1 MEGLEDLSKV
11 CRLCLQ
17 SGEVMCP
24 IFASGRHNNGTTALP
39 YRIMSCARVKLV
51 EGDGLPSNV
60 CTNCL
65 AQVDRSYQFKL
76 LCERSDLTLRGGL
89 KADSSTDSESLDG
102 GESWDMTKFTPEVI
116 IKEEADEG
124 TLLENGLPNPSQSL
138 ESYLA
143 HLHHHHNHS
152 HHSFYPFTHMEEI
165 LRNHGTEIKVQT
177 EHLPSSN
184 PITNGNPAVPVTL
197 GGQPTALLVAHRL
210 VPVLGHQQGGASPG
224 GPAATTA
231 VLVATTAPPPP
242 AHQQQQHVPSQQHH
256 QTSSQAKVTFLATTV
271 PVANATPPP
280 LPSSQLQQQQ
290 QKQQPQHNGTPLQ
303 NNLHQKQ
310 KHQHHQQNE
319 MLHHHGTLDTGS
331 LSSKSR
337 RCRGGDKLFKCSQ
350 CNKSYSFSSA
360 LSRHKAVHNKELRP
374 HICKICNK
382 GFTHPDKLLRHQKT
396 HTMDVFIN
404 CEVCNKPFKSYP
416 AYQKHK
422 QSNNCEGAPSG
433 NDSGGNWCET
443 CNVELNRDETHVCNG
458 GENIAASEDNNSKQI
473 TGSGENSP
481 NREQPTETEEDPG
494 ESPPPP
500 SPPPNA
506 RRTKGKSDFKCKV
519 CLKYFAT
526 KGSLEVHSTI
536 HTGVRPFVCSACG
549 KSFRHKVNLM
559 EHFQRKHS
567 QVRPYICDV
576 CAARFVTKQ
585 ELVRHYRKHIGD

>member
-89 KADSSTDSESLDG
+89 K
-102 GESWDMTKFTPEVI
+102 
-116 IKEEADEG
+116 

-331 LSSKSR
+331 LSS
-337 RCRGGDKLFKCSQ
+337 
-350 CNKSYSFSSA
+350 N
-360 LSRHKAVHNKELRP
+360 RHKAVHNKELRP

-549 KSFRHKVNLM
+549 KSFRHKVRTWMN
-559 EHFQRKHS
+559 
-567 QVRPYICDV
+567 
-576 CAARFVTKQ
+576 
-585 ELVRHYRKHIGD
+585 